1 MKKIKYMGCL
11 RKKKSNM
18 SFILNHYHLVCSQ
31 HFIENI
37 VFVKI
42 NEGTGQTSNIM
53 ILLMISVM
61 AVFSRLP
68 MALQ

>member
-1 MKKIKYMGCL
+1 MRVLVKQISKTSPELKY
-11 RKKKSNM
+11 
-18 SFILNHYHLVCSQ
+18 HHLVHSQ
-31 HFIENI
+31 HFRKNI
-37 VFVKI
+37 VF
-42 NEGTGQTSNIM
+42 NRTTRDGTIQTSNIM